1 MIKNEIFKIAILLT
15 ISFAFLYS
23 LPLFID
29 FIENSLKRKDNI
41 SAHKLINIFLYVMVT
56 LISLIYILLIYYS
69 NLGNFTLR
77 ILVLSISLL
86 FGMVRF
92 AEYDYQ
98 QVGKSSL
105 FNMFSIICG
114 ITISLELFIALITK

>member
-1 MIKNEIFKIAILLT
+1 MIKNEIFKIVILLT

-69 NLGNFTLR
+69 NLENFTLR

-114 ITISLELFIALITK
+114 TTISLELFIALITK